1 MYRDLAAS
9 GKEKHSRCQ
18 GKGKRR
24 ALEEGGKKNYLQL
37 NERRKANF
45 NQLFELVAR
54 ISRECDLKEDWQ
66 LLYWNTHNGKVFQHR
81 GKIGDVL

>member
-1 MYRDLAAS
+1 MPR
-9 GKEKHSRCQ
+9 
-18 GKGKRR
+18 KGKNESTRR
-24 ALEEGGKKNYLQL
+24 RRKKNYLQL